1 MDETGIGRA
10 VNIHLQTSP
19 RFPRFRGTPP
29 RRACYFHEDIVEPP
43 VELDEH
49 GFIAVPDGPGIG
61 VRINDD
67 RSEEAHA
74 ADGTSPVIAGSIVIG
89 MVEQDGT
96 TVTAM
101 TKLRIVIACLMSISL
116 PGFISGQS
124 APARTSV
131 TADFVAPAP
140 AEPFSGAL
148 GNGVAAITASS
159 LGAHVAF
166 LASPA
171 LEGRGLGARG
181 LDAAAEYAAAGLK
194 LAGIAPFGAT
204 VDRKAERSSYF
215 QLVPVRQFTGTTG
228 QLEIE
233 RREGERAS
241 SRVFLYGVDCLFPAA
256 PPQNLEATVV
266 FAGFGVREPKLGRD
280 DYAGLDVRGRIVL
293 ILGGLPAGPEWKAR
307 ELIDRYAADDAGD
320 RWAAKVD
327 IAKKLGAVAVL
338 AVEDEDFGT
347 RLTADQLEE
356 ERAFRA
362 YDRPAGDD
370 APLVVRVS
378 HAVARA
384 IVGDETLADGAPKS
398 GRTTLSGIRAKI
410 RISGNERLIVS
421 RNVIGVIP
429 GADAKLREEAVVIGA
444 HIDHLGKVGDV
455 VHPGADDNASGVA
468 ALLEIARAFAASPEK
483 PKRTIVFAFWTGEEE
498 GKFGSGF
505 FVRHPRWPLGRT
517 VAYLNL
523 DMIGHPWLAE
533 EIRKLVTDAGL
544 PDGEAFIAS
553 VKPPDFME
561 AGLPRESPALEAA
574 LRKSARGNGLALHFD
589 WTDGKHGGSDYRDFA
604 RAGVPF
610 IRFFGNFFPAYHE
623 PGDTPERLDAE
634 QVQRVARL
642 AFATAWELANP

>member
-1 MDETGIGRA
+1 
-10 VNIHLQTSP
+10 
-19 RFPRFRGTPP
+19 
-29 RRACYFHEDIVEPP
+29 
-43 VELDEH
+43 
-49 GFIAVPDGPGIG
+49 
-61 VRINDD
+61 
-67 RSEEAHA
+67 
-74 ADGTSPVIAGSIVIG
+74 
-89 MVEQDGT
+89 
-96 TVTAM
+96 M
-101 TKLRIVIACLMSISL
+101 TKLRIVIACLMSLSL

-124 APARTSV
+124 APARTPV
-131 TADFVAPAP
+131 TADFVAAAP
-140 AEPFSGAL
+140 AEPFNGAL

-204 VDRKAERSSYF
+204 VERKAERSSYF

-256 PPQNLEATVV
+256 APQNLEATVV

-327 IAKKLGAVAVL
+327 IAKKLGAVAVF

-362 YDRPAGDD
+362 YDRAAGDEI
-370 APLVVRVS
+370 PLVVRVAP
-378 HAVARA
+378 AVARA
-384 IVGDETLADGAPKS
+384 IVGDDALSGGTAGASRRP
-398 GRTTLSGIRAKI
+398 TLSGVKAKI
-410 RISGNERLIVS
+410 RITGNEKLIVS
-421 RNVIGVIP
+421 RNVIGIIP
-429 GADAKLREEAVVIGA
+429 GADPKLRDDAVVIGA
-444 HIDHLGKVGDV
+444 HIDHLGKIGEAI
-455 VHPGADDNASGVA
+455 HPGADDDASGVA
-468 ALLEIARAFAASPEK
+468 ALLEIAKAFAASPEK
-483 PKRTIVFAFWTGEEE
+483 PKRTVVFAFWTGEEE

-505 FVRHPRWPLGRT
+505 YVRHPRWPLGHT

-533 EIRKLVTDAGL
+533 EIRKLVIDAGL
-544 PDGEAFIAS
+544 PDGEAFLAH
-553 VKPPDFME
+553 VKPQDFVE
-561 AGLPRESPALEAA
+561 PGLPRESPALEAA

-623 PGDTPERLDAE
+623 PGDTPERLDAT